1 MHVCVHF
8 LDRDDDAL
16 EQDDAVDDALEQGDG
31 SDTIDSEESSTVDE
45 SIDETKDKVTEDT
58 QPRLPEDVSNTTC
71 IIAKQTLNSIILC
84 RLLKKAL
91 VRYNACLGD
100 CYRHYG
106 LYIVIVGNG

>member
-1 MHVCVHF
+1 MHVCVHS
-8 LDRDDDAL
+8 LDRD
-16 EQDDAVDDALEQGDG
+16 DDALEQGDG
-31 SDTIDSEESSTVDE
+31 SDTIDSEESSSVDE
-45 SIDETKDKVTEDT
+45 SIDETKDKVNEDT

-91 VRYNACLGD
+91 VRYNACLGEPRN
-100 CYRHYG
+100 CYHHYG